1 MKIEMEI
8 SDKRIA
14 DLLVTGLEGGY
25 MAPLCIT
32 KIYPGHG
39 DGDPWSGDYTPD
51 YIRAPF
57 SKGGGVG
64 FEDEEEPGEEMV
76 LTREKMEK
84 GLQIMSEKYPQH
96 FSDFIRE
103 NEDAI
108 TGDVFLQCAL
118 LGDIVYG

>member
-1 MKIEMEI
+1 
-8 SDKRIA
+8 
-14 DLLVTGLEGGY
+14 
-25 MAPLCIT
+25 MAPLCLT

-39 DGDPWSGDYTPD
+39 DGKPWGDEYTPN
-51 YIRAPF
+51 YISAPF